1 MSGAAGGDMNAVY
14 TTIAAGWY
22 EDSNNATTDVQK
34 HLWSSTERV
43 IRFVRLIGGLALE
56 IEPDQLPSD
65 EENKAK
71 NETHM
76 FGVSFE

>member
-1 MSGAAGGDMNAVY
+1 MGNEAKRLRLLSNVSRSETASIEKLWGSLEGWTRAGM
-14 TTIAAGWY
+14 
-22 EDSNNATTDVQK
+22 
-34 HLWSSTERV
+34 
-43 IRFVRLIGGLALE
+43 
-56 IEPDQLPSD
+56 LPSD